1 MPMECI
7 LSGSGRNKQ
16 GCTLK
21 NKMVKKNHTAEIMVR
36 KIVDRHRNRVE
47 RLPGACKNKGAA
59 VALSATDVWC
69 LK

>member
-1 MPMECI
+1 
-7 LSGSGRNKQ
+7 
-16 GCTLK
+16 
-21 NKMVKKNHTAEIMVR
+21 MVR